1 MAKSNKPTGSCWS
14 FTRKQRPLNTYFEN
28 LPRRADMRAGGD
40 ALKFIRF
47 IQAKEISISFYHRN
61 PLKSEDSGKLYV
73 TKAGF
78 SSGFNYLGTVN
89 NIKEQ
94 GPCQGLFSGVPT
106 LPPPFWGCDSHGRD
120 SGYVSVPAM
129 TAC

>member
-1 MAKSNKPTGSCWS
+1 MFDLCYNTNNFDGPEILWYTG
-14 FTRKQRPLNTYFEN
+14 QIY
-28 LPRRADMRAGGD
+28 D
-40 ALKFIRF
+40 AHV
-47 IQAKEISISFYHRN
+47 QCVD
-61 PLKSEDSGKLYV
+61 EDYGKLYV

-106 LPPPFWGCDSHGRD
+106 LPPPFWGCESHGRD
-120 SGYVSVPAM
+120 SGYASVPAM